1 MKHSHIFFR
10 MVNPWE
16 PYNEYCFK
24 AVSIELAADMQ
35 CEAYHQVRPST
46 TGMKVFT
53 GSMTKDFTRVMAT
66 KELTGTTTADVSTER
81 TSEGSKETTTTEY
94 FSKPTKGT
102 KMFTTI
108 NSGTTYENPIF
119 TATQTKSKTS
129 IEGRQTPE
137 MTQHSIF
144 ENRTTTTAD
153 INGWTTSLESN
164 TSKETPSAGS
174 SEVAADPVDAA
185 LNIANGALNTAAD
198 AAGAAADVAANTVG
212 AAADVAGAA
221 ANIAGGAAGAAV
233 DVAGGAAGGAFDV
246 AGGAVGAAAD
256 TAVNVAG
263 AALGAISGVFGS

>member
-1 MKHSHIFFR
+1 
-10 MVNPWE
+10 
-16 PYNEYCFK
+16 
-24 AVSIELAADMQ
+24 
-35 CEAYHQVRPST
+35 
-46 TGMKVFT
+46 MKVFT
-53 GSMTKDFTRVMAT
+53 GSITKDFTRAMAT
-66 KELTGTTTADVSTER
+66 KELTGTATADDSTEKR
-81 TSEGSKETTTTEY
+81 SEGSQATATNEY

-102 KMFTTI
+102 KVFTTM

-129 IEGRQTPE
+129 IEGHQTPE

-185 LNIANGALNTAAD
+185 LNIANGALNDAAD

-233 DVAGGAAGGAFDV
+233 DVAGGAVDVAGGAAGGAFDV